1 MCPLSRED
9 SSFFLMLLMVGG
21 GTTWN
26 ISFILNKIPNIQY
39 IMHVALSYLFDIPN
53 WVLED
58 SGILSK

>member
-1 MCPLSRED
+1 MLS
-9 SSFFLMLLMVGG
+9 MVGG

-26 ISFILNKIPNIQY
+26 ISFILNKIPNIQD
-39 IMHVALSYLFDIPN
+39 IMHMALFCLSDIPN